1 METSKNRKILEKV
14 VPDLAPPTKFE
25 VYDLTAFFSAGKA
38 EVSKRLLTS
47 LNRIVFVEAGLPAST
62 PMDIYLDHF
71 VELGL
76 EGLPM
81 HFLIENDGLVFQLLP
96 LTTNPLSY
104 SQNWAS
110 AMVLGLEGKANS
122 QAEAKEKL
130 HRAAGSVPLSYRHR
144 CHMVRHFLG
153 KSALIL

>member
-1 METSKNRKILEKV
+1 
-14 VPDLAPPTKFE
+14 
-25 VYDLTAFFSAGKA
+25 
-38 EVSKRLLTS
+38 
-47 LNRIVFVEAGLPAST
+47 
-62 PMDIYLDHF
+62 MDIYLDHF